1 MSSNE
6 QSNAFNQVRAI
17 LGKLDRSI
25 DEARSRRLEPEA
37 PAPRPSPAPAPTAP
51 VRTPSDLDREI
62 GAPAS
67 RGMTEL
73 QKKSATFGRAK
84 PLNRGNERP
93 ASAPWKSPGKDD
105 EFIG

>member
-6 QSNAFNQVRAI
+6 QSNAFNEVRAI

-25 DEARSRRLEPEA
+25 DEARSRRLEPQQ
-37 PAPRPSPAPAPTAP
+37 PAPRPSSPAPGAIPA
-51 VRTPSDLDREI
+51 RASSDLDREI

-84 PLNRGNERP
+84 PLNRPNDRP
-93 ASAPWKSPGKDD
+93 ASSPWKTPGKDD